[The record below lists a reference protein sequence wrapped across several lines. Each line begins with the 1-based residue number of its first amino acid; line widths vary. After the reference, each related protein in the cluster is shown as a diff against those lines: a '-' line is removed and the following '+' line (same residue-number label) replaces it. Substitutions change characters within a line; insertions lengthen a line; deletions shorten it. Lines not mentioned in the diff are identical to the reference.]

1 MTYCPQCGYALRDG
15 MLICPACGVKT
26 VESYGRKSDEKP
38 ASYPNAFSAP
48 RPELK
53 PDAPISQILKETE
66 LKKDIPEEEFPIPEP
81 LAEKEQTPV
90 KTGYGDNVLPTGKYA
105 LLSTGGFLLNQILF
119 LLPGIGFIIAVIMAC
134 AAKKVN
140 RRRHALSAIILYII
154 GIILVAAG
162 IGAVILLGIE
172 NIPFLS
178 RILIK

>member
-15 MLICPACGVKT
+15 VLICPACGVKT
-26 VESYGRKSDEKP
+26 VESYGKKAEEKP

-48 RPELK
+48 TPELK
-53 PDAPISQILKETE
+53 ADAPVSYMLKEAE
-66 LKKDIPEEEFPIPEP
+66 LKKDIPEEAFPIPEP
-81 LAEKEQTPV
+81 LAEKETSPV
-90 KTGYGDNVLPTGKYA
+90 KTGYGDNLLPTGKYA
-105 LLSTGGFLLNQILF
+105 LLSTGGYLLNQILF
-119 LLPGIGFIIAVIMAC
+119 MIPGIGFIIALIMAC

-140 RRRHALSAIILYII
+140 RRRHALSVVILYVI

-178 RILIK
+178 RVLIK